1 MTFGLSAEVAMLTK
15 GLTHPLLF
23 PSTQQAAT
31 KRQADRKP
39 TETLQGETAM
49 KELTINTTSY
59 LLIGLLGATGLV
71 LTLVSI
77 WKASQFSHRL
87 RSFMKSVVWSALA
100 ILCLCAIVLLAN
112 SVETVRAFQII
123 SHHVQAVIRGF
134 NNM

>member
-1 MTFGLSAEVAMLTK
+1 VTLGLSAEVAVLTK
-15 GLTHPLLF
+15 GLIHPLLF
-23 PSTQQAAT
+23 ASTQQAAT

-77 WKASQFSHRL
+77 WKASQFSHQLFR
-87 RSFMKSVVWSALA
+87 
-100 ILCLCAIVLLAN
+100 
-112 SVETVRAFQII
+112 
-123 SHHVQAVIRGF
+123 
-134 NNM
+134 

>member
-1 MTFGLSAEVAMLTK
+1 VTLGLSAEVAMLTK
-15 GLTHPLLF
+15 GRIHPLLF

-77 WKASQFSHRL
+77 WKASQFSHQLFR
-87 RSFMKSVVWSALA
+87 
-100 ILCLCAIVLLAN
+100 
-112 SVETVRAFQII
+112 
-123 SHHVQAVIRGF
+123 
-134 NNM
+134 